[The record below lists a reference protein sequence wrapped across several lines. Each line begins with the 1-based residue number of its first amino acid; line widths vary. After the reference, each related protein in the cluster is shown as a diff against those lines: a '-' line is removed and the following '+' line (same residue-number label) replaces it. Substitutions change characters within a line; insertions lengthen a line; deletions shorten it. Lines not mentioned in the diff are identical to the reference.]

1 MTGQH
6 RGRLRSLLR
15 AGTTAFGTAT
25 ALPHPFGM
33 EQIAKSGFDWV
44 FIDLQH
50 GLATYRDL
58 PELCM
63 VLRTHQVT
71 PLVRVPYGDNSG
83 AQRAL
88 DAGAEGIIFPYIE
101 SSAEAHAAAISCR
114 YPPEGIR
121 SFGPYR
127 APYGAD
133 LEAANDDLL
142 CLVMIESM
150 GGLERVDEI
159 TRTPGVDGVFVGPN
173 DLSIS
178 MGTGPIMANLYSVGG
193 AETKIPEAF
202 TEALRTIVQVAKGNG
217 KFSGIQVGSGAA
229 VSGAQ
234 ECGFDYIGMGGDTA
248 FMQSGGESE
257 LARARATGAG
267 RE

>member
-6 RGRLRSLLR
+6 KGRLRSLLR

-88 DAGAEGIIFPYIE
+88 
-101 SSAEAHAAAISCR
+101 
-114 YPPEGIR
+114 
-121 SFGPYR
+121 
-127 APYGAD
+127 
-133 LEAANDDLL
+133 
-142 CLVMIESM
+142 
-150 GGLERVDEI
+150 
-159 TRTPGVDGVFVGPN
+159 
-173 DLSIS
+173 
-178 MGTGPIMANLYSVGG
+178 
-193 AETKIPEAF
+193 
-202 TEALRTIVQVAKGNG
+202 GNH
-217 KFSGIQVGSGAA
+217 
-229 VSGAQ
+229 
-234 ECGFDYIGMGGDTA
+234 
-248 FMQSGGESE
+248 
-257 LARARATGAG
+257 
-267 RE
+267 

>member
-1 MTGQH
+1 MSGQH
-6 RGRLRSLLR
+6 RGRLRSLLQ
-15 AGTTAFGTAT
+15 AGTTAYGTAT
-25 ALPHPFGM
+25 ALPHPFAM
-33 EQIAKSGFDWV
+33 EQVARSGFDWV
-44 FIDLQH
+44 FIDMQH

-63 VLRTHQVT
+63 TLRTHGVT
-71 PLVRVPYGDNSG
+71 PLVRVPYADNSG

-101 SSAEAHAAAISCR
+101 DADGAREAAIACR

-133 LEAANDDLL
+133 LPLANADVL
-142 CLVMIESM
+142 CLVMIEST
-150 GGLERVDEI
+150 GGLARVDEI

-178 MGTGPIMANLYSVGG
+178 MGGGPIMANLYAVEG
-193 AETKIPEAF
+193 AASAVPAAF
-202 TEALRTIVQVAKGNG
+202 EQALATIVRVAQGNG
-217 KFSGIQVGSGAA
+217 KFAGIQVGTGVAA
-229 VSGAQ
+229 ASAARD
-234 ECGFDYIGMGGDTA
+234 GFDYVGIGGDTA
-248 FMQSGGESE
+248 FLGSGAQAE
-257 LARARATGAG
+257 LADARREAT
-267 RE
+267 

>member
-1 MTGQH
+1 MIGQH
-6 RGRLRSLLR
+6 RGRLRSLLQ
-15 AGTTAFGTAT
+15 AGITAFGTAT

-33 EQIAKSGFDWV
+33 EQVAKCGFDWV

-63 VLRTHQVT
+63 VLRTYQIT
-71 PLVRVPYGDNSG
+71 PLVRVPFGDNSG

-88 DAGAEGIIFPYIE
+88 DAGAEGIIFPCIE
-101 SSAEAHAAAISCR
+101 SSGEASAAAISGR
-114 YPPEGIR
+114 YPPDGIR

-133 LEAANDDLL
+133 LAAANADLL
-142 CLVMIESM
+142 CLVMIESV
-150 GGLERVDEI
+150 GGLAHVDEI

-178 MGTGPIMANLYSVGG
+178 MGTGPIMASLYAVRG
-193 AETKIPEAF
+193 AETKVPEAF
-202 TEALRTIVQVAKGNG
+202 TEALRKIVQVTKGNG
-217 KFSGIQVGSGAA
+217 KFAGIQVGSGAA

-248 FMQSGGESE
+248 FLQSGGEAE
-257 LARARATGAG
+257 LAQAKAQGG
-267 RE
+267 QS

>member
-1 MTGQH
+1 MSTPH
-6 RGRLRSLLR
+6 RGRLRRLLQ

-25 ALPHPFGM
+25 ALPHPFAM
-33 EQIAKSGFDWV
+33 EQVAKCGFDWL
-44 FIDLQH
+44 FIDMQH
-50 GLATYRDL
+50 GLSTYRDL

-63 VLRTHQVT
+63 TLHRFGVT

-101 SSAEAHAAAISCR
+101 DAAGAREAAIACR

-133 LEAANDDLL
+133 LPLANSDVL
-142 CLVMIESM
+142 CLVMIESV
-150 GGLERVDEI
+150 GGLQHVDEI
-159 TRTPGVDGVFVGPN
+159 TSTPGVDGVFVGPN

-178 MGTGPIMANLYSVGG
+178 MGGGPIMASLYAVDGG
-193 AETKIPEAF
+193 PARVPEAF
-202 TEALRTIVQVAKGNG
+202 SQALSTIVQVARRNG
-217 KFSGIQVGSGAA
+217 KFAGIQVGTGAA
-229 VSGAQ
+229 AASAAQ
-234 ECGFDYIGMGGDTA
+234 DGFDYVGIGGDTA
-248 FMQSGGESE
+248 FLQSGGEAA
-257 LARARATGAG
+257 LAEAR
-267 RE
+267 RI

>member
-1 MTGQH
+1 MTAQH
-6 RGRLRSLLR
+6 HGRLRALLE

-25 ALPHPFGM
+25 ALPNPFAM
-33 EQIAKSGFDWV
+33 EQVAKSGFDWV
-44 FIDLQH
+44 FIDMQH
-50 GLATYRDL
+50 GLSTYRDL

-63 VLRTHQVT
+63 ILRHHGVT
-71 PLVRVPYGDNSG
+71 PLVRVPFEDNSG

-101 SSAEAHAAAISCR
+101 DTEAAHAAAISCR

-133 LEAANDDLL
+133 LPLANKDLL
-142 CLVMIESM
+142 CLVMIESV
-150 GGLERVDEI
+150 GGLENVDAI

-178 MGTGPIMANLYSVGG
+178 LGGGPVMANLYALGG
-193 AETKIPEAF
+193 GQAPVSAAF
-202 TEALRTIVQVAKGNG
+202 QQALTTIASTAHANG
-217 KFSGIQVGSGAA
+217 KYAGIQVGTGHAA
-229 VSGAQ
+229 VQAASA
-234 ECGFDYIGMGGDTA
+234 GFDYVGIGGDTA
-248 FMQSGGESE
+248 FLQAGGEAE
-257 LARARATGAG
+257 LANAKKG
-267 RE
+267 